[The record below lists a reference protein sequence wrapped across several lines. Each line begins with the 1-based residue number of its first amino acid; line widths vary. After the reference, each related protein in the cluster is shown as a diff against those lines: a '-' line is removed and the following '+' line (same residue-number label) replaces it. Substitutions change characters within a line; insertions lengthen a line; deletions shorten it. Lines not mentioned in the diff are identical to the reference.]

1 MFFAFSYAWVV
12 DWYIILRLIQ
22 FALVFMFSI
31 FFSCARGRLASWEA
45 RANVGWGKP
54 RYLGYGQCTAWHGM
68 LRHIER
74 RIRPTFAIY
83 VCEHD
88 QTIEE

>member
-31 FFSCARGRLASWEA
+31 FSCARGRLASWA
-45 RANVGWGKP
+45 AGAHVGWGKP
-54 RYLGYGQCTAWHGM
+54 RYLGYGQVHGMAWHAHAYRAQDPAY
-68 LRHIER
+68 LRHLR
-74 RIRPTFAIY
+74 M
-83 VCEHD
+83 
-88 QTIEE
+88 